1 MDKSLKRKIS
11 SNSESICPYD
21 AIMSLPSNID
31 AENENEKDKM
41 KFMCMQ
47 AQLGY
52 VLFRLL
58 GAAKLEEY
66 GYPDKP
72 VIEILNIV
80 LKKANIEVLFF

>member
-1 MDKSLKRKIS
+1 
-11 SNSESICPYD
+11 
-21 AIMSLPSNID
+21 
-31 AENENEKDKM
+31 M

-47 AQLGY
+47 ARLGY

>member
-1 MDKSLKRKIS
+1 MDKNLKRKIS
-11 SNSESICPYD
+11 SNSDSICPYD
-21 AIMSLPSNID
+21 AIMSLPTNID
-31 AENENEKDKM
+31 AENEKDKM

-72 VIEILNIV
+72 IIEILNIV
-80 LKKANIEVLFF
+80 LKKANMEVLIF